1 MAAQQISI
9 FNVMIYQGLSLVTNA
24 RYFMAGFYHKMV
36 CRMAGGFHFQQDNNA
51 AQAVDADA
59 LGGLRMEMLRFAT
72 LQLRD
77 KHLAEDVVHEAIA
90 AALKS
95 TGFNRRASLKTWVFA
110 ILRNK
115 IIDVI
120 RERSRHPVEVLLEE
134 DLGDLDEAFDDH
146 DHWRDERIPSNWGHP
161 ETVLAN
167 DQFWVIFEACLNH
180 LPENTARVFMMR
192 EHIGLEIREIC
203 QELAISE
210 SNCWV
215 IMSRARMRLRQCLE
229 ENFI

>member
-1 MAAQQISI
+1 MRTETADLPLHSRPAL
-9 FNVMIYQGLSLVTNA
+9 GL
-24 RYFMAGFYHKMV
+24 
-36 CRMAGGFHFQQDNNA
+36 
-51 AQAVDADA
+51 DADA
-59 LGGLRMEMLRFAT
+59 LTSLRHDMVRFAI

-77 KHLAEDVVHEAIA
+77 THLAEDVVHEAIA
-90 AALKS
+90 AAFKS
-95 TGFNRRASLKTWVFA
+95 TGFDGRASIKTWMFA

-120 RERSRHPVEVLLEE
+120 RERQRHPLEQFLEE
-134 DLGDLDEAFDDH
+134 DLGDLDEAFDESE
-146 DHWRDERIPSNWGHP
+146 HWHTSHKPTSWGHP

-167 DQFWVIFEACLNH
+167 EQFWIIFQACLNQ

-192 EHIGLEIREIC
+192 EHIGLEIKEIC

-215 IMSRARMRLRQCLE
+215 IMSRARMRLRLCLE
-229 ENFI
+229 QNFS